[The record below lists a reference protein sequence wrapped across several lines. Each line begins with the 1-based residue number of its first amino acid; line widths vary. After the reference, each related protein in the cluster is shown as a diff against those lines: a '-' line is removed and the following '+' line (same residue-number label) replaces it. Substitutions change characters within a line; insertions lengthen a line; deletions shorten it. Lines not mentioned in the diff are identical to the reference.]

1 MPPRTAGYQQSML
14 PEVLSAGGQSLD
26 DLRSEAATCEA
37 CDLYK
42 LGTQTVFGEGPEN
55 ADLMLMGEVPGD
67 LEDKAG
73 HPFVGPA
80 GKLLDRALVEAEI
93 DRGNVYVTNAVKHFK
108 WKPQGKV
115 RLHQKPNAKEIG
127 ACRQWWTQELAVVKP
142 KVLCCLGA
150 TAAQAVFGAKFRVT
164 KQRGEFLELVDGV
177 QGTATI
183 HPSAILRADDERR
196 EVEYQDFVD
205 DEVADDRER
214 RRPPRFDGDRVAVVE
229 LAHVQ
234 LAGGGAALGTVR
246 PTVDHHGARA
256 ADALAAVVVEGD
268 GLLARGD
275 EPLIE
280 HVEQLEERHVGADVV
295 DVVVLEAAPVVGSGL
310 APDAEV

>member
-1 MPPRTAGYQQSML
+1 MPPRKAGYQRSML

-42 LGTQTVFGEGPEN
+42 LGTQTVFGEGPED

-67 LEDKAG
+67 QEDKAG

-115 RLHQKPNAKEIG
+115 RLHQKPNSKEIA
-127 ACRQWWTQELAVVKP
+127 ACGQWWTQELAVVKP

-150 TAAQAVFGAKFRVT
+150 TAAQAVFGADFRVT
-164 KQRGEFLELVDGV
+164 KQRGEFLELADGV

-205 DEVADDRER
+205 DLRAISER
-214 RRPPRFDGDRVAVVE
+214 
-229 LAHVQ
+229 
-234 LAGGGAALGTVR
+234 
-246 PTVDHHGARA
+246 
-256 ADALAAVVVEGD
+256 LAA
-268 GLLARGD
+268 
-275 EPLIE
+275 
-280 HVEQLEERHVGADVV
+280 
-295 DVVVLEAAPVVGSGL
+295 
-310 APDAEV
+310 